1 RACRLHQSPFDE
13 VTPDARA
20 CGRRR
25 SCGRSN
31 VTPSVNIHASTRD
44 VHPRYGYLLTMRKKF
59 VTVGATCRRKRLL
72 ERL

>member
-1 RACRLHQSPFDE
+1 M
-13 VTPDARA
+13 
-20 CGRRR
+20 
-25 SCGRSN
+25 
-31 VTPSVNIHASTRD
+31 NIHASTRD